1 MTVQISGMMRAV
13 MRSSLAASERT
24 TRAPMVALN
33 HLPHDLD
40 FRAVKMR
47 LPLGVLGR
55 RDDLLAWRVN
65 ATRGETQLKTPAP
78 RRPLRSVAAN
88 NGLVDYLLQIL
99 RRDRAKVGLKGFA
112 SLRPRQLTK
121 SISCSLSW
129 RR

>member
-1 MTVQISGMMRAV
+1 
-13 MRSSLAASERT
+13 
-24 TRAPMVALN
+24 MVALN